1 VALTFEQASGEA
13 QLYVNGESVAAA
25 NLGSFT
31 PQTALPLQIGRRPAG
46 SFDGGGGLVFDG
58 RIDEVS
64 IYNRALSGA
73 EIQVVFAAGS
83 AGKCPGLCL
92 LSPAGLVGW
101 WRGETNALDT
111 AGSNAGTLL
120 GETGYATSIAG
131 SGFRFDG
138 LNDCVQIPFA
148 TTLDL
153 TNYSVEAWVKPLS
166 QVTDPVDQELIF
178 GQRFGKPQLVV
189 QPGTNG
195 VKVSFMFAENLTSF
209 PAAVST
215 NEIPVKEFSHLAG
228 TWDGAML
235 KVYVNGLLSGK
246 TATTQMPA
254 ASTCPFYIGGFQ
266 DACGFTGQFFNGIV
280 DEVSLYNRALL
291 AEEIQAIFDARGA
304 GKCPPPAPTAPE
316 ITVNP
321 ASQRVPAGGDV
332 TFQVTAIGT
341 PPLS

>member
-1 VALTFEQASGEA
+1 
-13 QLYVNGESVAAA
+13 
-25 NLGSFT
+25 
-31 PQTALPLQIGRRPAG
+31 
-46 SFDGGGGLVFDG
+46 
-58 RIDEVS
+58 
-64 IYNRALSGA
+64 
-73 EIQVVFAAGS
+73 
-83 AGKCPGLCL
+83 
-92 LSPAGLVGW
+92 
-101 WRGETNALDT
+101 
-111 AGSNAGTLL
+111 
-120 GETGYATSIAG
+120 
-131 SGFRFDG
+131 
-138 LNDCVQIPFA
+138 
-148 TTLDL
+148 
-153 TNYSVEAWVKPLS
+153 
-166 QVTDPVDQELIF
+166 
-178 GQRFGKPQLVV
+178 
-189 QPGTNG
+189 
-195 VKVSFMFAENLTSF
+195 
-209 PAAVST
+209 
-215 NEIPVKEFSHLAG
+215 
-228 TWDGAML
+228 ML